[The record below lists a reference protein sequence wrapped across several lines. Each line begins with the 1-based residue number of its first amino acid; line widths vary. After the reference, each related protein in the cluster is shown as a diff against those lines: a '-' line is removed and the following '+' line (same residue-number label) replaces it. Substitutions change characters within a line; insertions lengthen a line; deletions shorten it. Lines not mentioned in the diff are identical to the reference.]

1 MQHMTLRLPSSIV
14 FGQDVLAGLGATVSA
29 FGSRVLLISEGVL
42 HDGDHITR
50 TAEILRRAGLD
61 VITYDELNPG
71 TPSSRVDEIASLARA
86 GRVQAVVGL
95 GGMRVLSMARCVA
108 NLRDSKSTLATLFTK
123 RSTAEPFPY
132 VEVPSSFRNHLM
144 MREEA
149 VMKDNSTGRIR
160 IVSLAPG
167 TVRAVVVDT
176 AFSQTLSS
184 KYALAAILD
193 TLLAAVEGFF
203 ATNGSMYS
211 DTLLGRA
218 MNELHGAAMSGIRSP
233 SDPRFRVRAAE
244 AGMLVAMAMAV
255 TGQGMGG
262 ALAYGINSRFSLPKS
277 WVSAILLPH
286 VMDVLVS
293 RETER
298 AARVAAAMGEPVGR
312 IIAAED
318 APRAS
323 RAIRKLVGQLDL
335 PPRLRDLDVTLDELS
350 HCAEEVADLPL
361 LNNVPG
367 GASLAELQQLV
378 SAAY

>member
-1 MQHMTLRLPSSIV
+1 MQNITLRFPSSIL
-14 FGQDVLAGLGATVSA
+14 FGQDVLAGLGQTVKG
-29 FGSRVLLISEGVL
+29 FGNRVLLISEGAL
-42 HDGDHITR
+42 HDGDHIGR
-50 TAEILRRAGLD
+50 TAEILRRSGLE
-61 VITYDELNPG
+61 VIVYDELNPG

-86 GRVQAVVGL
+86 GRAQVIVGL
-95 GGMRVLSMARCVA
+95 GGMRVLSIARCVS
-108 NLRDSKSTLATLFTK
+108 NLSENTIKLADLFGGRHPK
-123 RSTAEPFPY
+123 QPFPY

-149 VMKDNSTGRIR
+149 IMKDTPTGRIKVVR
-160 IVSLAPG
+160 LAPG
-167 TVRAVVVDT
+167 TVRAVIADT
-176 AFSQTLSS
+176 SFSQTLSS

-203 ATNGSMYS
+203 STNGSMYS

-218 MNELHGAAMSGIRSP
+218 MNELHGAAMTGIRAP
-233 SDPRFRVRAAE
+233 TDPRFRVRAAE
-244 AGMLVAMAMAV
+244 AGMLVAMALAV

-286 VMDVLVS
+286 VIDILVN
-293 RETER
+293 RDMER

-323 RAIRKLVGQLDL
+323 RAIRKLVSQLDL
-335 PPRLRDLDVTLDELS
+335 PPRLRDLDVTLDELGR
-350 HCAEEVADLPL
+350 CAEEVADLPML
-361 LNNVPG
+361 ANVPG